1 MRRLIGA
8 PSTHTQRRNIE
19 PLAAESR
26 QHLHGGE
33 TQMDAWDRSVFAM
46 DPSELIVEEAV
57 RVLDRVLSEA
67 QVSDQAR
74 FVVERTIRVLRK
86 NNAPI
91 PRD

>member
-1 MRRLIGA
+1 
-8 PSTHTQRRNIE
+8 
-19 PLAAESR
+19 
-26 QHLHGGE
+26 
-33 TQMDAWDRSVFAM
+33 MDAWDRSVFAM

-86 NNAPI
+86 SNASI